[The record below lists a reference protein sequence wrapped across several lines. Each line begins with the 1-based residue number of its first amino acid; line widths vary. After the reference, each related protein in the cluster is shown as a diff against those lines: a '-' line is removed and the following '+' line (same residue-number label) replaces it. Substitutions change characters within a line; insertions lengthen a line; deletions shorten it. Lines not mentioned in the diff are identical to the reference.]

1 MASGSSCIVKC
12 SQKAASSSK
21 LTSPPFSKADMN
33 LPLHHTHVVPHMHRT
48 QRRNPP
54 HIPKAQDDKRR
65 TQSTDTVPVRA
76 SALTKRQLA
85 RGIEQESTARAKVG
99 LRNSGLPWPALK
111 PLSKG
116 ASMCRPLRYVS
127 IIRKGRGERRGEP
140 TEGESA
146 CAALLVSWRLLQNPH
161 SILRRHMVLHLYHL
175 DARCGAWH
183 RDDVSSG
190 CAASVNFAARDLQ
203 HAVQR
208 ERHGTETRLLHQRPA
223 IIIFTGSVG
232 ADAPVP
238 DWA

>member
-1 MASGSSCIVKC
+1 MLTATRQHATLRQAAVGMASGSSCIVKC

-33 LPLHHTHVVPHMHRT
+33 LPLHHTHVVPHMHHT
-48 QRRNPP
+48 QRRNPRN
-54 HIPKAQDDKRR
+54 IPKAQDDKRR
-65 TQSTDTVPVRA
+65 TRRTDTVPLRA

-99 LRNSGLPWPALK
+99 LRNSGLPWPALV

-116 ASMCRPLRYVS
+116 ARDIGARDKGASTCRPLRYVT
-127 IIRKGRGERRGEP
+127 IIQKGRGERRGEP

-146 CAALLVSWRLLQNPH
+146 CAAPLVSWRLLQNPH
-161 SILRRHMVLHLYHL
+161 SILRRQMGLVLHLYHL

-190 CAASVNFAARDLQ
+190 CATSVNFAARDLQ
-203 HAVQR
+203 HAVQ
-208 ERHGTETRLLHQRPA
+208 
-223 IIIFTGSVG
+223 
-232 ADAPVP
+232 
-238 DWA
+238 